1 MEQGPNGS
9 ADMEMGSVNETE
21 SFSVHHI
28 SQGWVASIL
37 QIAVIKLAKDKGLPV
52 TCEVCPHHL
61 FLTLEQAKRHG
72 VGRCSV
78 KPSLVTQE
86 DIDAL
91 WENMSYIDCFATDHG

>member
-1 MEQGPNGS
+1 M
-9 ADMEMGSVNETE
+9 
-21 SFSVHHI
+21 
-28 SQGWVASIL
+28 
-37 QIAVIKLAKDKGLPV
+37 IKLAKDKGLPV

-61 FLTLEQAKRHG
+61 FLTHEQAKRMG

-91 WENMSYIDCFATDHG
+91 WDNISYIDCFATDHG